1 MSDNMDGIK
10 VEKADRA
17 TPDGLVKFITSLSEE
32 MKDRLYSISLQKK
45 STMEKLIEC
54 EEKLALIFE
63 SKSNNSDLFSPHIQ
77 TLDIDDVNEEVLK
90 LKEEMEH
97 ISDEQ
102 ERVCSHIDNLS
113 ESARIIKD
121 KYREK
126 NVVGYNILES
136 QEQDRQRIARDMHDS
151 TVQNLTG
158 LVHKVELCVRL
169 VDIDST
175 RAKLEL
181 MSMSGTVKSVINE
194 LREIIYNLKPMSL
207 EDLGLTVT
215 IERYAK
221 QLMTN
226 HDVQVYVKHNK
237 EKENVLPVINLSLFR
252 VVQEACHN
260 VIKHANASRIDINIC
275 YERDSLAISIQDDG
289 EGFDIDKQY
298 GVVPQHNAG
307 YGLSIMKER
316 IYLLSGTMK
325 IHSEMKKGTII
336 TINIPLTKCEGEDD
350 EQTN

>member
-1 MSDNMDGIK
+1 MADNMDCIE
-10 VEKADRA
+10 VEKTDRV
-17 TPDGLVKFITSLSEE
+17 TSDKLVEFITSLSEE
-32 MKDRLYSISLQKK
+32 MQERLHSISLQKK
-45 STMEKLIEC
+45 STIEKLSEC
-54 EEKLALIFE
+54 EERLALIFE
-63 SKSNNSDLFSPHIQ
+63 SKSNNSNLFSPHIQ
-77 TLDIDDVNEEVLK
+77 TFDIDDVNKEVLR

-97 ISDEQ
+97 ISEEQ
-102 ERVCSHIDNLS
+102 ERICSHIDNLS
-113 ESARIIKD
+113 ESARIIND
-121 KYREK
+121 RYRAK
-126 NVVGYNILES
+126 SDVGYNILES

-207 EDLGLTVT
+207 EDLGLVVTV
-215 IERYAK
+215 ERYAK

-226 HDVQVYVKHNK
+226 HDIKVYVKYNK
-237 EKENVLPVINLSLFR
+237 EKENVLPVINLSLYR

-260 VIKHANASRIDINIC
+260 VIKHANASRIDINIS
-275 YERDSLAISIQDDG
+275 YERDNLAISIQDDG

-298 GVVPQHNAG
+298 SVVPQHNAG

-316 IYLLSGTMK
+316 IYLLSGTMN
-325 IHSEMKKGTII
+325 IHSVIKKGTII
-336 TINIPLTKCEGEDD
+336 TINVPLMKCEGEDD